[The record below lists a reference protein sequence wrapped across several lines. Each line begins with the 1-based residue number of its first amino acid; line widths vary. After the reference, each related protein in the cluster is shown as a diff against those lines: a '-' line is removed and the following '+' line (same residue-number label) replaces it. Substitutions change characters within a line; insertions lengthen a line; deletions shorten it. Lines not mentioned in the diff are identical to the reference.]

1 MSLTLAFGS
10 AYLIT
15 YNYQNETTYIDPVKD
30 NLIEWRH
37 PFFMGAVISLGQS
50 LCLLVYLA
58 KKYFI
63 YKKKKASQSQG
74 MEG

>member
-15 YNYQNETTYIDPVKD
+15 YNYQNETSYRVKD
-30 NLIEWRH
+30 KLIEWRH

-58 KKYFI
+58 KKLI
-63 YKKKKASQSQG
+63 YKKKKDS
-74 MEG
+74 